1 MIDFHAHTPG
11 FTRDSTGRPISPYE
25 PGAFLDYM
33 DVAGIDVSVML
44 NYQGLLD
51 GSPDSNDF
59 VAEFI
64 STDPARLI
72 GFGTVN
78 PRLSGAVAETRRMI
92 RDLGL
97 VGMKVHPWV
106 QGISMMEPE
115 MDRVC
120 DVLEEEGAILLSHDG
135 TPPYSMA
142 TQLAALARRHPGLPV
157 VLGHGGL
164 LDFWREAIVAAQE
177 TPNVYVCVA
186 SVNPFAGR
194 MVVERAPK
202 DKVLFGTDS
211 GLAPDGTQ
219 NYALARV
226 RELAG
231 WGISADDIERITVT
245 NPLRLLRQKGIVQ

>member
-11 FTRDSTGRPISPYE
+11 YDLDADGKPVPPYRPE
-25 PGAFLDYM
+25 DFLAYM
-33 DVAGIDVSVML
+33 DEAGIGTSVML
-44 NYQGLLD
+44 NYQGLLN
-51 GSPDSNDF
+51 GSPASNDY

-64 STDPARLI
+64 SVAPDRLI

-78 PRLSGAVAETRRMI
+78 PRLPGAVVEARRMI

-97 VGMKVHPWV
+97 KGMKIHPWV
-106 QGISMMEPE
+106 QGISVMEPQV
-115 MDRVC
+115 DRVC
-120 DVLEEEGAILLSHDG
+120 DVLEEEGVILLSHDG

-164 LDFWREAIVAAQE
+164 LDFWREAIVAAVE

-186 SVNPFAGR
+186 AVNPFAGR
-194 MVVERAPK
+194 MVVERAPR
-202 DKVLFGTDS
+202 DKVLFGTDA
-211 GLAPDGTQ
+211 GLAVDGAQ

-226 RELAG
+226 RELSG
-231 WGISADDIERITVT
+231 WGISDEDIERITVT
-245 NPLRLLRQKGIVQ
+245 NPSKLLKGMLP

>member
-11 FTRDSTGRPISPYE
+11 YVLDERGRRRPPYE
-25 PGAFLDYM
+25 PRAFLDHM

-51 GSPDSNDF
+51 GSPDSNDY
-59 VAEFI
+59 VAEFVAA
-64 STDPARLI
+64 DPVRLL

-78 PRLSGAVAETRRMI
+78 ARLPGAVAETRRMLT
-92 RDLGL
+92 DLGL

-106 QGISMMEPE
+106 QGISVMEPE

-135 TPPYSMA
+135 TPPYAMA
-142 TQLAALARRHPGLPV
+142 TQLAALARRHPGLTV

-164 LDFWREAIVAAQE
+164 LDFWREAVVAAIE

-194 MVVERAPK
+194 MVVERAPR
-202 DKVLFGTDS
+202 DKVLFGTDA
-211 GLAPDGTQ
+211 GLAADGVQ

-226 RELAG
+226 RELEG
-231 WGISADDIERITVT
+231 WGISAEDIERITVT
-245 NPLRLLRQKGIVQ
+245 NPRRLLQQKGILR

>member
-11 FTRDSTGRPISPYE
+11 YSRTDDGGRLVPYSP
-25 PGAFLDYM
+25 ADFLAHM

-51 GSPDSNDF
+51 GSTDSNDYVADF
-59 VAEFI
+59 VAAAP
-64 STDPARLI
+64 SRLV

-78 PRLSGAVAETRRMI
+78 PRLPGAVAETRRMI

-97 VGMKVHPWV
+97 SGMKVHPWV
-106 QGISMMEPE
+106 QGISMMEPD

-135 TPPYSMA
+135 TPPYAMA

-164 LDFWREAIVAAQE
+164 LDFWREAIVAASE
-177 TPNVYVCVA
+177 TENVYVCVA
-186 SVNPFAGR
+186 SVSPFAGR

-202 DKVLFGTDS
+202 DKVLFGTDA
-211 GLAPDGTQ
+211 GLSTRGGQ

-226 RELAG
+226 QELDG
-231 WGISADDIERITVT
+231 WGISAEDIERITVT
-245 NPLRLLRQKGIVQ
+245 NPRRLLEQKGILR